1 MLNSSGMLSTG
12 ECEDPRPSYWTGS
25 KNFKISKKKLSQKS
39 QKFLDKKIMNP
50 KKSTR
55 QKNLHKRPVTL
66 AEMSYLN
73 PSL

>member
-1 MLNSSGMLSTG
+1 MLSTG

-25 KNFKISKKKLSQKS
+25 KKLKIKKNIFQKF

-55 QKNLHKRPVTL
+55 QKSSHKRPVTL

>member
-1 MLNSSGMLSTG
+1 MLISSGMLSTG
-12 ECEDPRPSYWTGS
+12 ECEDPRPSNRTGS
-25 KNFKISKKKLSQKS
+25 KKLKISKKKLFRKFQKL
-39 QKFLDKKIMNP
+39 LDTKMNP

-55 QKNLHKRPVTL
+55 QKNFHKRPVTL